1 MISKVGGIAS
11 AWAAVWAI
19 ATTMTPAAV
28 ADRQHADHFFGLLAV
43 FFVGADG
50 TLHADFVHLEGLIN
64 RAGGFGVA
72 VGNDDLHAM
81 LTVNFQQCLD

>member
-1 MISKVGGIAS
+1 MT
-11 AWAAVWAI
+11 
-19 ATTMTPAAV
+19 TTMTPAAV
-28 ADRQHADHFFGLLAV
+28 ADRQHADHFFGLLAIV
-43 FFVGADG
+43 LVSADG

-81 LTVNFQQCLD
+81 LLVTQPVTCYV